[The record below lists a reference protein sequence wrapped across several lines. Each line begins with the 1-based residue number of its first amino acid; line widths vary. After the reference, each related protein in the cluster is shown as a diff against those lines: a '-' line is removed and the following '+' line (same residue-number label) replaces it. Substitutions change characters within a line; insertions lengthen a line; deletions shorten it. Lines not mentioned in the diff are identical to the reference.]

1 VAGVPPPR
9 HAGRPRDLRRGP
21 DRRRPD
27 PRPGPVLARHQ
38 ALLLAEARRLFPIAA
53 AANPEFDDAVLA
65 IVYAMQGAA
74 IGLFSP
80 DPDTEVAHLAF
91 LERLARRELARTR
104 RD

>member
-1 VAGVPPPR
+1 MRFAAAVAFACV
-9 HAGRPRDLRRGP
+9 
-21 DRRRPD
+21 
-27 PRPGPVLARHQ
+27 
-38 ALLLAEARRLFPIAA
+38 LLAGCRTTQPGAAMPNRADPIAA